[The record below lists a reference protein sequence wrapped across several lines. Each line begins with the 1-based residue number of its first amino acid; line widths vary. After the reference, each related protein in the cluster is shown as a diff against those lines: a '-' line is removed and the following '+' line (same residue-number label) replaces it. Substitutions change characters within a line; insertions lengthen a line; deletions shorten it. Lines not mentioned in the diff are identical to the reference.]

1 MSTDAAPTAGQM
13 PSRRQM
19 LGFGALGLGMFLAI
33 LNVQIVAASLGPIRA
48 GLNATADQ
56 ISWIQTS
63 YLIGEVLMIPLT
75 GMLTRILSSRYLFVL
90 SAGGFALA
98 SIGCAF
104 ASSMEA
110 MVAARAIQGFM
121 GGSMVPAIFVAV
133 FRLFPDG
140 RRGAAMAAVTVLGTL
155 APTFGPTLGGL
166 VTAALSWHWLF
177 LINVFP
183 APLIML
189 IGWRTIDW
197 DKPDW
202 SLARH
207 IDLTGTVL
215 LTLALGGGIYV
226 LEEGHRHGWFGSVT
240 ITISSFVALVASL
253 LLAFRLRYARHPVVD
268 MAPFRQPLFI
278 IGSAYSV
285 LIGIG
290 LFGTVFLQ
298 VLFMDMVLHFD
309 PVTIGV
315 VMGIS
320 GLAQFFLTPL
330 VGWASDRVEPRLLLG
345 LALAC
350 FVAAAW
356 WLVGVGPG
364 WGQGDFIGPQVLR
377 AIAISFIFPPV
388 SLITFARIAPRLVPD
403 ASGIYNLVR
412 MLGGAVA
419 IAGLNS
425 MISLR
430 EVAHRAA
437 GQADALAL
445 AFQDAFLLIFILFV
459 AALLACFFLPSLR
472 RDKPAG

>member
-1 MSTDAAPTAGQM
+1 M

-33 LNVQIVAASLGPIRA
+33 LNVQIVAASLGPIRD
-48 GLNATADQ
+48 GLKASADQ
-56 ISWIQTS
+56 ISWVQTS

-75 GMLTRILSSRYLFVL
+75 GMLTRILSSRYLFML

-98 SIGCAF
+98 SIGCAL
-104 ASSMEA
+104 ASSMDA
-110 MVAARAIQGFM
+110 MVVGRAIQGFM

-177 LINVFP
+177 LINIFP

-189 IGWRTIDW
+189 IGWYSINW

-207 IDLTGTVL
+207 IDLTGTLL
-215 LTLALGGGIYV
+215 LTLALGAGIYV
-226 LEEGHRHGWFGSVT
+226 LEEGHRHGWFDSAT
-240 ITISSFVALVASL
+240 IGMSSAVALVSAL
-253 LLAFRLRYARHPVVD
+253 LLGLRLRFAPHPVLD

-278 IGSAYSV
+278 IGSLYST
-285 LIGIG
+285 LIGVG

-298 VLFMDMVLHFD
+298 VLFMDRVLHFD

-315 VMGIS
+315 VMGVS
-320 GLAQFFLTPL
+320 GLAQLVLTPL

-350 FVAAAW
+350 FLAASW
-356 WLVGVGPG
+356 WLAGVGTG
-364 WGQGDFIGPQVLR
+364 WGQGDFTGPQVLR

-388 SLITFARIAPRLVPD
+388 SFISFARVTPRLVPD
-403 ASGIYNLVR
+403 ASGIFNLVR

-425 MISLR
+425 LISLR
-430 EVAHRAA
+430 EASHRTA
-437 GQADALAL
+437 GLLGPEALAH
-445 AFQDAFLLIFILFV
+445 AFQDAFRLLLLLF
-459 AALLACFFLPSLR
+459 ALALLACFFLPALKR
-472 RDKPAG
+472 RT

>member
-1 MSTDAAPTAGQM
+1 
-13 PSRRQM
+13 M

-33 LNVQIVAASLGPIRA
+33 LNVQIVAASLGPIRD
-48 GLNATADQ
+48 GLNANADQ
-56 ISWIQTS
+56 ISWVQTS

-98 SIGCAF
+98 SIGCAL
-104 ASSMEA
+104 ASSMDA

-202 SLARH
+202 SLARY
-207 IDLTGTVL
+207 IDLTGTLL

-226 LEEGHRHGWFGSVT
+226 LEEGHRHGWFDSAM
-240 ITISSFVALVASL
+240 ITLTSAVALVASL
-253 LLAFRLRYARHPVVD
+253 LLGLRLRLARHPVVD
-268 MAPFRQPLFI
+268 MAPFRQPLFV
-278 IGSAYSV
+278 IGSAYST

-320 GLAQFFLTPL
+320 GLAQFVLTPL

-350 FVAAAW
+350 FVAAAG
-356 WLVGVGPG
+356 WLVGVDNG

-388 SLITFARIAPRLVPD
+388 SLITFARITPRLVPD

-425 MISLR
+425 VISLR
-430 EVAHRAA
+430 EGAHRAT

-445 AFQDAFLLIFILFV
+445 AFQDAFLLIFVLFV